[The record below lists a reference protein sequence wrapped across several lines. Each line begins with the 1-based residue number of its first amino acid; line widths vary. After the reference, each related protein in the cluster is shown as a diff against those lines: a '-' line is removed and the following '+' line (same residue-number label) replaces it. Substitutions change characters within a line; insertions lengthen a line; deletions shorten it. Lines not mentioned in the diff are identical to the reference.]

1 MEYHI
6 YKITNKNNN
15 KIYIGITSK
24 TVQHR
29 FKNHIRKAKI
39 GSTTNLHQSMMKHG
53 EENFYVEELYTF
65 STEDKKFAYMIEQT
79 FIDMYESVKKGYN
92 MEIGFGWNIM
102 DRRGKNNPMYGKE
115 SGNAKKVI
123 VDGVVYKNM
132 GICSEELGI
141 NRNTLTR
148 RCNSEKFPNYKY
160 C

>member
-53 EENFYVEELYTF
+53 
-65 STEDKKFAYMIEQT
+65 
-79 FIDMYESVKKGYN
+79 
-92 MEIGFGWNIM
+92 
-102 DRRGKNNPMYGKE
+102 KE
-115 SGNAKKVI
+115 SANAKKVI